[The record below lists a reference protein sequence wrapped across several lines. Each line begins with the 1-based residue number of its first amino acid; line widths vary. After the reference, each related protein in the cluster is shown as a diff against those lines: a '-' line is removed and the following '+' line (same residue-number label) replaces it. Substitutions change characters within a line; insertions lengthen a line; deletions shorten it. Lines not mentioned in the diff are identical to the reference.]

1 VFAMPRKHLRVML
14 ALGWYEYRLHLGIA
28 KYALNAGWHLC
39 ADVTKEKMIPWGWQ
53 GDGILAWLG
62 ADEELAR
69 FVTEMKLPT
78 VDFSSR
84 RPELPF
90 ARVSIDDSA
99 SVRLVADHFLT
110 RGMNHFM
117 YYSAQDNWAFE
128 KHGEL
133 FVNILK
139 QAGHDCSWIRW
150 HKSQAYST
158 GHTQWR
164 DKRRWLAVELRKAP
178 KPLAVFAATD
188 DHALEIIEVSEAI
201 GISVPEEI
209 SIVGMDNSLPAVE
222 AMRTPISSVD
232 QNFTMLGY
240 SGAEL
245 LDQLMHGKRQPPKP
259 ILIAPTGLIA
269 RKSSDLLA
277 IDHPGLARSLR
288 YLWTN
293 HHKPIGVDDLARVA
307 GMSRSGFHQAF
318 IERIGRPPGNELNRV
333 RMEKAKKLLM
343 ESKMKLDDLAET
355 CGYQSANSF
364 WVAFRQ
370 ATGMSPRQYRQ
381 RFRR

>member
-1 VFAMPRKHLRVML
+1 ML